1 MLEEILK
8 IINNY
13 FYVTGEKGSYN
24 IQNNKLTVKGKYI
37 QGQYIKIE
45 GSIMNNGVH
54 KVLEV
59 SDNQITLEEAI
70 NEEFDGVIYG
80 LAIPRD
86 IIRLEAKVKEF
97 EECSANRRSVIVS
110 DSTGAYSRTKA
121 TDKNGNVQTWIGVFA
136 NDLRP
141 YRKLTSGKRRIK
153 LC

>member
-13 FYVTGEKGSYN
+13 FYATGEKGSYN
-24 IQNNKLTVKGKYI
+24 IQDNKLTVKRKYI

-70 NEEFDGVIYG
+70 NEEFEGVIYG
-80 LAIPRD
+80 LAIPKD
-86 IIRLEAKVKEF
+86 IIRLEPKIKEF
-97 EECSANRRSVIVS
+97 ESKVKNSVYVS
-110 DSTGAYSRTKA
+110 ESVGGYSYTKA
-121 TDKNGNVQTWIGVFA
+121 ADKNGNVQSWVGAFA

-141 YRKLTSGKRRIK
+141 YRRITSGKRRIK